1 MSSNLLDRTPPH
13 NNESEQGVLGSI
25 LLQPQIIDEVAL
37 ILRPDHF
44 YDEAHRVLYRTFLDM
59 NDRNRQIDVSLLVTQ
74 LKRDGAFEQIGGAAA
89 IARFAQA
96 VPNAAH
102 AIHYSRIVDAAAGK
116 RAVIEAG
123 TQMIATGYDEQVS
136 WAQALEQSE
145 ARMSEVSLMRVD
157 STATVRDIRDV
168 LGEAIDTIDARTR
181 GEVTAG
187 IPTGFEGLDNL
198 IGGLRPGNLLVIV
211 ARPGQGKTAL
221 AMQLAR
227 NAAEHGSVLFFSLEM
242 SDQELAERMLSQESH
257 VDSYRLR
264 NGHLTDEQRRTLV
277 AAAGRLALLQLRT
290 EDMPNRTA
298 NAIAA
303 ICRRESRRP
312 HGLGLVVIDY
322 LQLLQPENTR
332 DPRQEQIAKM
342 SRRLKLL
349 ARELNIP
356 LVLVAQLNRESEKTE
371 GAASKP
377 KLSHLRESGAIEQDC
392 DICLM
397 LWHAPDSST
406 EDIVNEPQA
415 EILVRK
421 NRMGPT
427 GEVRVGWHDRT
438 TRFLNLDRRHADE
451 EPAWQREPDEPQE
464 QQGEFF

>member
-102 AIHYSRIVDAAAGK
+102 AIHYSRIVEAAAGK

-168 LGEAIDTIDARTR
+168 LGEAIER
-181 GEVTAG
+181 G
-187 IPTGFEGLDNL
+187 
-198 IGGLRPGNLLVIV
+198 
-211 ARPGQGKTAL
+211 
-221 AMQLAR
+221 
-227 NAAEHGSVLFFSLEM
+227 
-242 SDQELAERMLSQESH
+242 
-257 VDSYRLR
+257 
-264 NGHLTDEQRRTLV
+264 
-277 AAAGRLALLQLRT
+277 
-290 EDMPNRTA
+290 
-298 NAIAA
+298 
-303 ICRRESRRP
+303 
-312 HGLGLVVIDY
+312 
-322 LQLLQPENTR
+322 
-332 DPRQEQIAKM
+332 AK
-342 SRRLKLL
+342 
-349 ARELNIP
+349 
-356 LVLVAQLNRESEKTE
+356 
-371 GAASKP
+371 
-377 KLSHLRESGAIEQDC
+377 
-392 DICLM
+392 
-397 LWHAPDSST
+397 
-406 EDIVNEPQA
+406 
-415 EILVRK
+415 
-421 NRMGPT
+421 
-427 GEVRVGWHDRT
+427 
-438 TRFLNLDRRHADE
+438 
-451 EPAWQREPDEPQE
+451 
-464 QQGEFF
+464 